1 MKLVQCKIKR
11 IAFNQIANF
20 SQGCILDGYI
30 DVENEGKSSTLPLY
44 DNNKNPLEQGIYR
57 VILPNIVG
65 NSNFKRVAIIKK
77 KDIETKVHFLKKE
90 IVYYDEKIGLMLDED
105 EWIYNPDR
113 YVMID
118 VER

>member
-11 IAFNQIANF
+11 MAFNQIADF
-20 SQGCILDGYI
+20 SQGRILDGYI

-90 IVYYDEKIGLMLDED
+90 IVYYDEKIGL
-105 EWIYNPDR
+105 
-113 YVMID
+113 
-118 VER
+118 